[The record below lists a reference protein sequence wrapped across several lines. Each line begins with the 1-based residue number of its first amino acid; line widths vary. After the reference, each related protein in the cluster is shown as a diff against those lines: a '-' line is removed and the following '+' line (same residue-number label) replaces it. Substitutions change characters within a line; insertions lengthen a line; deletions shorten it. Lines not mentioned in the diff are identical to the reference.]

1 MKSNQIKVYIFI
13 IIVLVF
19 IFGGFY
25 LMKKSESLKNEVN
38 QTISEEKDT
47 DIRIDKTKEYIYFTN
62 LNVIESE
69 LDIEYKDIVINFE
82 DKENIQNEINTENKE
97 FSESVKYDESNEKAI
112 YNHLVSAKFNKFD
125 IFYYS
130 NYISIVKNTY
140 SFDYENLV
148 TFIQSKAYVFDKKT
162 GKLYNN
168 DELLSIF
175 NINKDDIKG
184 VITTYLNDQNL
195 ITDNPINVDET
206 INSLISIGIKVWML
220 TGDKFELYVDKL
232 GRLVV
237 TILVKAEQSNY
248 NDVIVLS

>member
-1 MKSNQIKVYIFI
+1 MKTNQIKVYIFI
-13 IIVLVF
+13 IIVLIF

-62 LNVIESE
+62 LNVIEDE
-69 LDIEYKDIVINFE
+69 LDIEYKDININFE
-82 DKENIQNEINTENKE
+82 DKENIQNIINEENKE
-97 FSESVKYDESNEKAI
+97 FYESVKYDENNEKAI
-112 YNHLVSAKFNKFD
+112 YNHLVNAKFNKFD

-175 NINKDDIKG
+175 NINKDNIKNTL
-184 VITTYLNDQNL
+184 TTYLNDQNL

-206 INSLISIGIKVWML
+206 INNISNY
-220 TGDKFELYVDKL
+220 ELYVDKL
-232 GRLVV
+232 GRLVT
-237 TILVKAEQSNY
+237 TILVKGEQSDY
-248 NDVIVLS
+248 NDIIVLS

>member
-47 DIRIDKTKEYIYFTN
+47 DIRIDETKEYIYFTN

-82 DKENIQNEINTENKE
+82 DKENIQNVINTENKE

-206 INSLISIGIKVWML
+206 INNISNY
-220 TGDKFELYVDKL
+220 ELYVDNL

>member
-1 MKSNQIKVYIFI
+1 
-13 IIVLVF
+13 
-19 IFGGFY
+19 
-25 LMKKSESLKNEVN
+25 MKKSESLKNEVN

-47 DIRIDKTKEYIYFTN
+47 DIRIDETKEYIYFTN

-148 TFIQSKAYVFDKKT
+148 TFIQSNAYVFDKKT
-162 GKLYNN
+162 GKLFNN

-206 INSLISIGIKVWML
+206 INNISNY
-220 TGDKFELYVDKL
+220 ELYVDNL

>member
-47 DIRIDKTKEYIYFTN
+47 DIRIDETKEYIYFTN

-206 INSLISIGIKVWML
+206 INNISNY
-220 TGDKFELYVDKL
+220 ELYVDKL

>member
-130 NYISIVKNTY
+130 NYIS
-140 SFDYENLV
+140 
-148 TFIQSKAYVFDKKT
+148 
-162 GKLYNN
+162 
-168 DELLSIF
+168 
-175 NINKDDIKG
+175 
-184 VITTYLNDQNL
+184 TTYYRSYKSRY
-195 ITDNPINVDET
+195 IC
-206 INSLISIGIKVWML
+206 
-220 TGDKFELYVDKL
+220 
-232 GRLVV
+232 
-237 TILVKAEQSNY
+237 
-248 NDVIVLS
+248 

>member
-25 LMKKSESLKNEVN
+25 LMKKSDSLKNEVN

-47 DIRIDKTKEYIYFTN
+47 DIRIDETKEYIYFTN

-184 VITTYLNDQNL
+184 VITTYLHDQNL

-206 INSLISIGIKVWML
+206 INNISNY
-220 TGDKFELYVDKL
+220 ELYVDKL

>member
-47 DIRIDKTKEYIYFTN
+47 AIRIDKTKEYIYFTN

-206 INSLISIGIKVWML
+206 INNISNY
-220 TGDKFELYVDKL
+220 ELYVDNL

>member
-47 DIRIDKTKEYIYFTN
+47 DIRIDETKEYIYFTN

-148 TFIQSKAYVFDKKT
+148 TFIQSNAYVFDKKT
-162 GKLYNN
+162 GKLFNN

-206 INSLISIGIKVWML
+206 INNISNY
-220 TGDKFELYVDKL
+220 ELYVDNL

>member
-1 MKSNQIKVYIFI
+1 
-13 IIVLVF
+13 
-19 IFGGFY
+19 
-25 LMKKSESLKNEVN
+25 MKKSESLKNEVN

-206 INSLISIGIKVWML
+206 INNISNY
-220 TGDKFELYVDKL
+220 ELYVDKL

>member
-47 DIRIDKTKEYIYFTN
+47 DIRTDKTKEYIYFTN

-82 DKENIQNEINTENKE
+82 DKENIQNVINTENKE

-206 INSLISIGIKVWML
+206 INNISNY
-220 TGDKFELYVDKL
+220 ELYVDKL

>member
-1 MKSNQIKVYIFI
+1 MKSNQIKVFIFI

-47 DIRIDKTKEYIYFTN
+47 DIRIDETKEYIYFTN

-97 FSESVKYDESNEKAI
+97 FSESVKYDESTEKAI

-148 TFIQSKAYVFDKKT
+148 TFIQSNAYVFDKKT
-162 GKLYNN
+162 GKLFNN

-206 INSLISIGIKVWML
+206 INNISNY
-220 TGDKFELYVDKL
+220 ELYVDNL

>member
-82 DKENIQNEINTENKE
+82 DKENIQNVINTENKE

-206 INSLISIGIKVWML
+206 INNISNY
-220 TGDKFELYVDKL
+220 ELYVDKL

>member
-69 LDIEYKDIVINFE
+69 LDIEYKDIVINFK
-82 DKENIQNEINTENKE
+82 DKENIQNIINTENKE

-162 GKLYNN
+162 GKLFNN

-175 NINKDDIKG
+175 NINKDNIKG

-206 INSLISIGIKVWML
+206 INNISNY
-220 TGDKFELYVDKL
+220 ELYVDKL

>member
-62 LNVIESE
+62 LKVIESE

-82 DKENIQNEINTENKE
+82 DKENIQNVINTENKE

-206 INSLISIGIKVWML
+206 INNISNY
-220 TGDKFELYVDKL
+220 ELYVDKL

>member
-82 DKENIQNEINTENKE
+82 DKENIQNVINTENKE

-162 GKLYNN
+162 GKLFNN

-206 INSLISIGIKVWML
+206 INNISNY
-220 TGDKFELYVDKL
+220 ELYVDNL

>member
-97 FSESVKYDESNEKAI
+97 FSENVKYDESNENAI

-206 INSLISIGIKVWML
+206 INNISNY
-220 TGDKFELYVDKL
+220 ELYVDKL

>member
-1 MKSNQIKVYIFI
+1 MTSNKIKVYLFI
-13 IIVLVF
+13 LIILVF

-47 DIRIDKTKEYIYFTN
+47 DIRIDETKEYIYFTN

-82 DKENIQNEINTENKE
+82 DKENIQNVINTENKE
-97 FSESVKYDESNEKAI
+97 FSESVKYDESNEDAV

-162 GKLYNN
+162 GKLFNN

-206 INSLISIGIKVWML
+206 INNISNY
-220 TGDKFELYVDKL
+220 ELYVDKL

>member
-1 MKSNQIKVYIFI
+1 MTSNKIKVYLFI
-13 IIVLVF
+13 LIILVF

-25 LMKKSESLKNEVN
+25 LMKKSEALKNEVN
-38 QTISEEKDT
+38 QTVSEEKDT
-47 DIRIDKTKEYIYFTN
+47 DIRTDKTKEYIYFTN

-82 DKENIQNEINTENKE
+82 DKENIQNIINTENKE
-97 FSESVKYDESNEKAI
+97 FSESIKYDESNEKAI

-125 IFYYS
+125 VVYFS
-130 NYISIVKNTY
+130 NYISIIKKTY
-140 SFDYENLV
+140 NFDYEKLI
-148 TFIQSKAYVFDKKT
+148 TFIESKAYVFDKKT

-206 INSLISIGIKVWML
+206 INNISNY
-220 TGDKFELYVDKL
+220 ELYVDKL

-248 NDVIVLS
+248 NEVIVLS

>member
-47 DIRIDKTKEYIYFTN
+47 DIRIDETKEYIYFTN

-82 DKENIQNEINTENKE
+82 DKENIQNVINTENKE

-162 GKLYNN
+162 GKLFNN

-206 INSLISIGIKVWML
+206 INNISNY
-220 TGDKFELYVDKL
+220 ELYVDKL

>member
-47 DIRIDKTKEYIYFTN
+47 DIRIDETKEYIYFTN

-69 LDIEYKDIVINFE
+69 LDIEYKDIIINFE

-206 INSLISIGIKVWML
+206 INNISNY
-220 TGDKFELYVDKL
+220 ELYVDKL

>member
-47 DIRIDKTKEYIYFTN
+47 DIRIDETKEYIYFTN

-162 GKLYNN
+162 GKLFNN

-206 INSLISIGIKVWML
+206 INNISNY
-220 TGDKFELYVDKL
+220 ELYIDKL

>member
-47 DIRIDKTKEYIYFTN
+47 DIRIDETKEYIYFTN

-82 DKENIQNEINTENKE
+82 DKENIQNIINTENKE
-97 FSESVKYDESNEKAI
+97 FSESIKYDESNEKAI

-206 INSLISIGIKVWML
+206 INNISNY
-220 TGDKFELYVDKL
+220 ELYVDKL

>member
-82 DKENIQNEINTENKE
+82 DKENIQNVINTENKE

-162 GKLYNN
+162 GKLFNN

-206 INSLISIGIKVWML
+206 INNISNY
-220 TGDKFELYVDKL
+220 ELYVDKL

>member
-1 MKSNQIKVYIFI
+1 
-13 IIVLVF
+13 
-19 IFGGFY
+19 
-25 LMKKSESLKNEVN
+25 MKKSESLKNEVN

-47 DIRIDKTKEYIYFTN
+47 DIRIDETKEYIYFTN

-162 GKLYNN
+162 RKLYNN

-206 INSLISIGIKVWML
+206 INNISNY
-220 TGDKFELYVDKL
+220 ELYVDKL

>member
-47 DIRIDKTKEYIYFTN
+47 DIRIDETKEYIYFTN

-162 GKLYNN
+162 GKLFNN

-206 INSLISIGIKVWML
+206 INNISNY
-220 TGDKFELYVDKL
+220 ELYVDNL

>member
-162 GKLYNN
+162 GKLFNN

-206 INSLISIGIKVWML
+206 INNISNY
-220 TGDKFELYVDKL
+220 ELYVDKL

>member
-47 DIRIDKTKEYIYFTN
+47 DIRIDETKEYIYFTN

-162 GKLYNN
+162 GKLFNN

-206 INSLISIGIKVWML
+206 INNISNY
-220 TGDKFELYVDKL
+220 ELYVDKL

>member
-47 DIRIDKTKEYIYFTN
+47 DIRTDKTKEYIYFTN

-206 INSLISIGIKVWML
+206 INNISNY
-220 TGDKFELYVDKL
+220 ELYVDKL

>member
-82 DKENIQNEINTENKE
+82 DKENIQNIINTENKE
-97 FSESVKYDESNEKAI
+97 FSESIKYDESNEKAI

-148 TFIQSKAYVFDKKT
+148 TFIQSNAYVFDKKT
-162 GKLYNN
+162 GKLFNN

-206 INSLISIGIKVWML
+206 INNISNY
-220 TGDKFELYVDKL
+220 ELYVDKL

>member
-47 DIRIDKTKEYIYFTN
+47 DIRTDKTKEYIYFTN

-82 DKENIQNEINTENKE
+82 DKENIQNVINTENKE

-206 INSLISIGIKVWML
+206 INNISNY
-220 TGDKFELYVDKL
+220 ELYVDKL
-232 GRLVV
+232 GRLVT
-237 TILVKAEQSNY
+237 TILVKGEQSDY
-248 NDVIVLS
+248 NDIIVLS

>member
-47 DIRIDKTKEYIYFTN
+47 DIRIDETKEYIYFTN

-162 GKLYNN
+162 GKLFNN

-206 INSLISIGIKVWML
+206 INNISNY
-220 TGDKFELYVDKL
+220 ELYVDKL

-237 TILVKAEQSNY
+237 TILVKGEQSDY

>member
-47 DIRIDKTKEYIYFTN
+47 DIRTDKTKEYIYFTN

-162 GKLYNN
+162 GKLFNN

-206 INSLISIGIKVWML
+206 INNISNY
-220 TGDKFELYVDKL
+220 ELYVDKL

>member
-62 LNVIESE
+62 LKVIESE

-162 GKLYNN
+162 GKLFNN

-206 INSLISIGIKVWML
+206 INNISNY
-220 TGDKFELYVDKL
+220 ELYVDNL

>member
-47 DIRIDKTKEYIYFTN
+47 DIRIDETKEYIYFTN

-148 TFIQSKAYVFDKKT
+148 TFIQSNAYVFDKKT

-206 INSLISIGIKVWML
+206 INNISNY
-220 TGDKFELYVDKL
+220 ELYVDKL

>member
-62 LNVIESE
+62 LKVIESE

-206 INSLISIGIKVWML
+206 INNISNY
-220 TGDKFELYVDKL
+220 ELYVDNL

>member
-47 DIRIDKTKEYIYFTN
+47 DIRIDETKEYIYFTN
-62 LNVIESE
+62 LKVIESE

-162 GKLYNN
+162 GKLFNN

-206 INSLISIGIKVWML
+206 INNISNY
-220 TGDKFELYVDKL
+220 ELYVDKL

>member
-47 DIRIDKTKEYIYFTN
+47 DIRIDETKEYIYFTN

-82 DKENIQNEINTENKE
+82 DKENIQNVINTENKE

-162 GKLYNN
+162 GKLFNN

-206 INSLISIGIKVWML
+206 INNISNY
-220 TGDKFELYVDKL
+220 ELYVDNL

>member
-47 DIRIDKTKEYIYFTN
+47 DIRIDETKEYIYFTN

-206 INSLISIGIKVWML
+206 INNISNY
-220 TGDKFELYVDKL
+220 ELYVDNL

>member
-62 LNVIESE
+62 LKVIESE

-206 INSLISIGIKVWML
+206 INNISNY
-220 TGDKFELYVDKL
+220 ELYVDKL